1 MKATM
6 KKSLLTVAMTVAL
19 GAASTGAMAA
29 IFDPF
34 AVQETSVPGAI
45 PNLALSSPA
54 PGLEPGKI
62 TGNYVESITFSGGT
76 SGTFTASLRWNAG
89 QYVAT
94 DGSTTLPSQLGS
106 LSGNQYGLYAL
117 LTSTGTYAP
126 GAGSTTVFTLGS
138 GSPLSVWID
147 PLSDTT
153 FANAALTGGSADDY
167 QIASGLTI
175 GGTGTL
181 DTTLPTC
188 GPGKG
193 INCGSFGTSTSFAL
207 TALGSNYFISPI
219 PFYNLSFQSGQLNV
233 LVPTSTQAQLTNG
246 SLDVVF
252 GNSVPEPA
260 SLALMGIGL
269 MGLAASV
276 RRRKQV

>member
-6 KKSLLTVAMTVAL
+6 KKSLLTAAMTVAL

-29 IFDPF
+29 IFNPF
-34 AVQETSVPGAI
+34 AVQETSVPGANV
-45 PNLALSSPA
+45 NLALSSPA

-76 SGTFTASLRWNAG
+76 SGTFTAALRWNAG
-89 QYVAT
+89 QFVAT
-94 DGSTTLPSQLGS
+94 DGSTTLTNQLGS
-106 LSGNQYGLYAL
+106 ATSNQYGLYAL

-126 GAGSTTVFTLGS
+126 GAGSTTVFTLNAGNA
-138 GSPLSVWID
+138 LSVWID
-147 PLSDTT
+147 PSSDTT
-153 FANAALTGGSADDY
+153 FAGAAVTGLNADDY
-167 QIASGLTI
+167 EIANGLTI

-181 DTTLPTC
+181 DPTLPTC

-207 TALGSNYFISPI
+207 TTLGSKYFISPI

-233 LVPTSTQAQLTNG
+233 LVPTSTAAQITNG

-252 GNSVPEPA
+252 GNTVPEPA

-276 RRRKQV
+276 RRRKQA